1 MSASPFTYWEVTRL
15 RKLKL
20 YKISENYIEFLRET
34 DPVNVKYN
42 KNQRRPYIGIVLK
55 LNQILY
61 FAPLASPKSKHIK
74 MKNSLDFIK
83 IENGR
88 LGAIN
93 LNNMI
98 PVPQEAIMEFDISKE
113 EESYRNLLYG
123 QLKFIDRH
131 AVEICSK
138 AEKLYV
144 SVTQY
149 HSYLEK
155 RCARFKD
162 LEEKSK
168 LYIKNERTV
177 AGIDILTGS
186 AYNNSGQETSL

>member
-1 MSASPFTYWEVTRL
+1 MIRL
-15 RKLKL
+15 KKLKL

-42 KNQRRPYIGIVLK
+42 KNQRRPYIGIVFSIH
-55 LNQILY
+55 QFLY
-61 FAPLASPKSKHIK
+61 FAPLASPKSKHLH

-83 IENGR
+83 IEQGK

-98 PVPQEAIMEFDISKE
+98 PVPPNAILEFDISKE

-123 QLKFIDRH
+123 QLNFISKH
-131 AVEICSK
+131 GNEICSK
-138 AEKLYV
+138 AEKLYC
-144 SVTQY
+144 SVTQD

-155 RCARFKD
+155 RCAKFKK
-162 LEEKSK
+162 LEEKSQ
-168 LYIKNERTV
+168 LYSEKSI
-177 AGIDILTGS
+177 
-186 AYNNSGQETSL
+186 